1 MKKAT
6 NSPHRIDDYLQ
17 RIEERERASRRKKM
31 IVLGLGLV
39 AALSAGALYFILGSN
54 KELKKYSIQEL
65 SKEKVTEIFDE
76 DDSRI
81 VVAHALGTDTI
92 QNLNEYQSLVDLFE
106 GSEIQPAFYQS
117 SQGGSNED
125 DGFDEAP
132 QEILQKFS
140 IDISG
145 SRTEGNQLIFTIED
159 YDPDINYTLSFGTGY
174 KRKNVGRVSRYT
186 YNSYGTYRLRLLA
199 SSPDR
204 GSSIYTKSVRIDRAK
219 REATNNENREV
230 FAENNATPPAESETS
245 VGQPQII
252 DGATRDIN
260 EEEQEQNNTSAA
272 ENDTENPSGIQEAE
286 EPGVEEEENTPVEN
300 KRVEAEKLEDN
311 ITESE
316 TSMPAPSPANTLST
330 PAVLFNADIMPEF
343 PGGKNGLKRY
353 FRKNYT
359 YPQAARE
366 SGIEGTVFIRFV
378 VKEDGSVS
386 DIAVLKGLGFGCDD
400 EAIRLVRKMPK
411 WIPGEHAGKRV
422 AVYKTMPIGFKLY
435 E

>member
-17 RIEERERASRRKKM
+17 RIEEREKASRRKKM

-39 AALSAGALYFILGSN
+39 AALSAGALYFILGAN

-92 QNLNEYQSLVDLFE
+92 QNINEYQSLVDLFE

-117 SQGGSNED
+117 SQDGSSSD

-199 SSPDR
+199 SSADR
-204 GSSIYTKSVRIDRAK
+204 GSSIYTKSVRIDRSK
-219 REATNNENREV
+219 REKPANENREV

-260 EEEQEQNNTSAA
+260 EEEQQE
-272 ENDTENPSGIQEAE
+272 ENAPDTENDSENLSGIQEAE
-286 EPGVEEEENTPVEN
+286 EPDSGEEDIQPVED
-300 KRVEAEKLEDN
+300 KEVEAEKLEDN
-311 ITESE
+311 ITESN
-316 TSMPAPSPANTLST
+316 SSVPAPSPANTLST
-330 PAVLFNADIMPEF
+330 PSVLFNADIMPEF

-378 VKEDGSVS
+378 VKEDGSIS

-411 WIPGEHAGKRV
+411 WIPGEHEGKRV
-422 AVYKTMPIGFKLY
+422 AVYKTMPIGFKLF

>member
-1 MKKAT
+1 
-6 NSPHRIDDYLQ
+6 
-17 RIEERERASRRKKM
+17 M

-117 SQGGSNED
+117 SQDGSSEE
-125 DGFDEAP
+125 DGFDEGP

-145 SRTEGNQLIFTIED
+145 SRAEGNQLIFTIED

-186 YNSYGTYRLRLLA
+186 YNSFGTYRLRLLA

-204 GSSIYTKSVRIDRAK
+204 GSSIYTKSIRISRTQK
-219 REATNNENREV
+219 ETTPKENREV

-260 EEEQEQNNTSAA
+260 EEDRTEENTADDEQE
-272 ENDTENPSGIQEAE
+272 TENLSGIQEAE
-286 EPGVEEEENTPVEN
+286 EPGPGEEDNPPVEEKEVA
-300 KRVEAEKLEDN
+300 AEKLEDN
-311 ITESE
+311 ITESN
-316 TSMPAPSPANTLST
+316 TSVPAPSPANTLST
-330 PAVLFNADIMPEF
+330 PSVLFNADIMPEF

-378 VKEDGSVS
+378 VKEDGSIS

-411 WIPGEHAGKRV
+411 WIPGEHDGKRV
-422 AVYKTMPIGFKLY
+422 SVYKTMPIGFKLF

>member
-92 QNLNEYQSLVDLFE
+92 QNINEYQSLVDLFE

-117 SQGGSNED
+117 SQAGSNED

-219 REATNNENREV
+219 RETKTNENREV

-260 EEEQEQNNTSAA
+260 EEEQQEENIPNT
-272 ENDTENPSGIQEAE
+272 ENDTEDLKGIQEAE
-286 EPGVEEEENTPVEN
+286 EAGAGEEENPPIEN

-316 TSMPAPSPANTLST
+316 ASPPAPSPANTLST
-330 PAVLFNADIMPEF
+330 PSVLFNADIMPEF

>member
-1 MKKAT
+1 
-6 NSPHRIDDYLQ
+6 
-17 RIEERERASRRKKM
+17 M

-117 SQGGSNED
+117 SQDGSSEE

-145 SRTEGNQLIFTIED
+145 SRTEGNQLVFTIED
-159 YDPDINYTLSFGTGY
+159 YDPDISYTLSFGTGY

-186 YNSYGTYRLRLLA
+186 YNSFGTYRIRLLA
-199 SSPDR
+199 SSADR
-204 GSSIYTKSVRIDRAK
+204 GSSIYTKSVRIARTK
-219 REATNNENREV
+219 REEPASNENREV
-230 FAENNATPPAESETS
+230 FAENNASLPAESETS

-260 EEEQEQNNTSAA
+260 EEDQQEETSSDG
-272 ENDTENPSGIQEAE
+272 ENDSENLSAIQEAE
-286 EPGVEEEENTPVEN
+286 EAGTTEDDNSPVED
-300 KRVEAEKLEDN
+300 KEVEAEKLEDN
-311 ITESE
+311 ITENE
-316 TSMPAPSPANTLST
+316 NPVPPPSAANTLST

-343 PGGKNGLKRY
+343 PGGKSGLKRY

-366 SGIEGTVFIRFV
+366 SGVEGTVFIRFV
-378 VKEDGSVS
+378 VKEDGSIS

-411 WIPGEHAGKRV
+411 WIPGEHNGKRV
-422 AVYKTMPIGFKLY
+422 AVYKTMPIGFKLF

>member
-17 RIEERERASRRKKM
+17 RIEEREKASRRKKM

-117 SQGGSNED
+117 SQDGSSED
-125 DGFDEAP
+125 DGFEEAP

-174 KRKNVGRVSRYT
+174 KRKKVGRVSRYT
-186 YNSYGTYRLRLLA
+186 YNSFGTYRLRLLA

-204 GSSIYTKSVRIDRAK
+204 GSSIYTKSIRISRAK
-219 REATNNENREV
+219 RETPSTENREV
-230 FAENNATPPAESETS
+230 FTENNATPPAESETS

-260 EEEQEQNNTSAA
+260 EEERPEEDDANG
-272 ENDTENPSGIQEAE
+272 EKDTENLSGIQEAE
-286 EPGVEEEENTPVEN
+286 EPGPNEEEDSPVEE
-300 KRVEAEKLEDN
+300 KKVEAEKLEDN
-311 ITESE
+311 ITENE
-316 TSMPAPSPANTLST
+316 TSVPPPSAANTLST
-330 PAVLFNADIMPEF
+330 PSVLFNADIMPEF

-378 VKEDGSVS
+378 VKEDGSIS

-411 WIPGEHAGKRV
+411 WIPGEHDGKRV
-422 AVYKTMPIGFKLY
+422 AVYKTMPIGFKLF